1 MTRLKLLVAITC
13 ILFLQGLGVFVV
25 FSGFRF
31 EFVARLHVRLFED
44 THCVWLLAYLSI
56 IMYSFWT

>member
-31 EFVARLHVRLFED
+31 EFVAEHNNV
-44 THCVWLLAYLSI
+44 
-56 IMYSFWT
+56 